1 VLLAKL
7 AVVTGLMFGFGYL
20 LVPFY
25 YKLCEVAGLNQL
37 QTADSVPRNTQVDA
51 GRTITVQFDAN
62 LRDALP
68 WVFRPLQATVQVHPG
83 QFVQVVYEV
92 RNESDRAVLAQAIP
106 SYAPQAAAVYF
117 RKLECFCFTQQT
129 LRPHETRQMPVVF
142 LIDSAIPGDM
152 PTGRCRIRF
161 RNRGRSARR
170 EQAEGTRCREHLIQ
184 TTQSK
189 PVLLGS
195 SAKESVGE

>member
-1 VLLAKL
+1 MDRGSHNQALLAKL

-37 QTADSVPRNTQVDA
+37 QAADSVPRNTQVDEA
-51 GRTITVQFDAN
+51 RIVTVQFDAN

-68 WVFRPLQATVQVHPG
+68 WVFRPLQATVQIHPG

-92 RNESDRAVLAQAIP
+92 RNDSDQAVLAQAVP
-106 SYAPQAAAVYF
+106 SYAPQAAALYF

-129 LRPHETRQMPVVF
+129 LRPHESRQMPVVF
-142 LIDSAIPGDM
+142 FIDPTIPVDM
-152 PTGRCRIRF
+152 PTITLSYTFFEIEGARLQA
-161 RNRGRSARR
+161 SAN
-170 EQAEGTRCREHLIQ
+170 G
-184 TTQSK
+184 
-189 PVLLGS
+189 
-195 SAKESVGE
+195 KERDAASL

>member
-1 VLLAKL
+1 MDRNSHNRVLLAKL
-7 AVVTGLMFGFGYL
+7 AVVTAVMFGFGYL

-37 QTADSVPRNTQVDA
+37 QAADSVPRNTQVDE
-51 GRTITVQFDAN
+51 GRAITVQFDAN

-92 RNESDRAVLAQAIP
+92 RNESDQAVLAQAVP
-106 SYAPQAAAVYF
+106 SYAPQAAALYF
-117 RKLECFCFTQQT
+117 RKLECFCFTQQS

-142 LIDSAIPGDM
+142 LIDPAIPGDI
-152 PTGRCRIRF
+152 PTVTLSYTFFEIEGARPQASA
-161 RNRGRSARR
+161 NR
-170 EQAEGTRCREHLIQ
+170 
-184 TTQSK
+184 
-189 PVLLGS
+189 
-195 SAKESVGE
+195 KERDAASL

>member
-1 VLLAKL
+1 VDRSSHNRVLLAKL
-7 AVVTGLMFGFGYL
+7 AVVTAVMFGFGYL

-51 GRTITVQFDAN
+51 ARTITVQFDAN

-68 WVFRPLQATVQVHPG
+68 WVFRPLQATVQAHPG

-92 RNESDRAVLAQAIP
+92 RNESDQVVLAQAVP

-117 RKLECFCFTQQT
+117 RKLECFCFTKQA
-129 LRPHETRQMPVVF
+129 LAPHEIRQMPVVF
-142 LIDSAIPGDM
+142 LIDPAIPGDM
-152 PTGRCRIRF
+152 PTVTLSYTVFEVEG
-161 RNRGRSARR
+161 ARP
-170 EQAEGTRCREHLIQ
+170 QA
-184 TTQSK
+184 
-189 PVLLGS
+189 
-195 SAKESVGE
+195 SAKGAGT